1 MKQSDNYDVK
11 YQQILK
17 IYFIVYVIMLAEVS
31 YLYLLK
37 LSLTSINRLDMF
49 LKNPYVFIDEDGQRK
64 KRNIYSKW

>member
-31 YLYLLK
+31 L
-37 LSLTSINRLDMF
+37 
-49 LKNPYVFIDEDGQRK
+49 FIFIETKSDF
-64 KRNIYSKW
+64 Y